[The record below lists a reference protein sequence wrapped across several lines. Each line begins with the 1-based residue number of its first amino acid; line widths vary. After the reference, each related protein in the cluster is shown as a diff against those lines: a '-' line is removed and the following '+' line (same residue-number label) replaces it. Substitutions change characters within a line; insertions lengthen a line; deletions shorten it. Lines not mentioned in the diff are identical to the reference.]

1 MSREAGEAAY
11 ERLKQSMARDKT
23 LPEGFMSLLRAD
35 LDTVLKAYFEYGESD
50 LRAEITP
57 WAGEGYTLTVTLSA
71 PRAKQ
76 VKLL

>member
-23 LPEGFMSLLRAD
+23 LPEGF
-35 LDTVLKAYFEYGESD
+35 LKAYFEYGESD
-50 LRAEITP
+50 LRAELTP

>member
-50 LRAEITP
+50 LRADLTL
-57 WAGEGYTLTVTLSA
+57 WAGQGYTLTVTLFA
-71 PRAKQ
+71 PRAIL